1 MTVNKHLPVGTVT
14 LLLGDVEDATRL
26 WEKRAQEMSA
36 AVARLD
42 EAVSDAT
49 TTHQGVRPVEQG
61 EGDSFVIAFACASD
75 AVAAALDLQR
85 AQLGPIRLRIGVHT
99 GEVRLRDE
107 GNYVGPTVNRTA
119 RLRNLAHGGQTL
131 LSSAT
136 ENLVVDGLPSGVWL
150 THLGTHRLRDLPRP
164 ERVVQ
169 LCHADLPA
177 EFPPLRATHD
187 LLTHG
192 FPVQLTNFV
201 GRCGQL
207 SEVQQLVSGNRL
219 VTLTG
224 VGGVGKTRL
233 ALQVAAQLAGEVGG
247 GWYVDL
253 APISNPDLVPTKVAR
268 ALGLRDQPARSTVD
282 VVLHFL
288 AGRQALIVLD
298 NCEHLVEAT
307 AALVTSVVDACPR
320 VRLLATSREPFR
332 LPGEVS
338 WRVPSLSV
346 SDEAVELFCDRARRV
361 RPDFRLTEANS
372 AAVTEICGRLE
383 GLPLAIELAAARVRA
398 LSPAEIVDGLGD
410 RFQLLTGS
418 ARMVVARQQTLWASV
433 DWSHALLSGP
443 ERILFRRLAVF
454 VGCFFLDAAEA
465 VAGDGE
471 VERYQVLDALTLLV
485 DKSLVVAD
493 DSPGRTF
500 YRLSETVRQ
509 YALEKLG
516 ESGEIDAVRM
526 RHRDHYVRLATLLDS
541 SGDTDYGQYVEQAE
555 IEIDNLRAAFM
566 WTCESSDTE
575 LALVLASSLQPVWL
589 TRGRIREGRA
599 WFDAVLTGKDGGQ
612 LELPAAMCARAL
624 ADKAVLDIFVDV
636 AVGVDHAQQAL
647 QMAREVDDPD
657 LLSRVLTACGLS
669 AVMAGDDAADRYF
682 TEATGL
688 ARAANDRWRL
698 SQILTF
704 QALDAVARGHPVVA
718 CLAAGEAHEL
728 ANAIGDRSSSLWS
741 RCSLGYAQWMRG
753 DLVGAI
759 GQLGEVA
766 EEAEAAEDV
775 LHKATSL
782 HALTY
787 ALAYHGDVSGA
798 QAAANAVLE
807 TVGLGEYFAGLGY
820 SALAVAALAAGDL
833 VKAYDAS
840 ETAWHKLSLATPQ
853 SAAVQRVFSAKI
865 ALATGEV
872 IAARRWCD
880 EAVQTTTGRHLVMAL
895 TTCARIAIAEGKREE
910 AERDAQNAL
919 AQIANCEAYLDLPD
933 VLECVAGLAADA
945 GGHQEAATL
954 FGAAE
959 AMRQRIGLV
968 RFVIHE
974 TGYQE
979 SVLTLREAM
988 GETDFDVA
996 WVEGAA
1002 LSISEAIEYGQHG
1015 VRRHKRPD
1023 SGWAALTPAELDVAL
1038 LVSEGLSNKEIGTR
1052 LFISPRTVQ
1061 THLTRVYAK
1070 LGLTSR
1076 VQLAQ
1081 EVDSRA

>member
-1 MTVNKHLPVGTVT
+1 MTKPLPVGTVT

-26 WEKRAQEMSA
+26 WEKRAQDMSA
-36 AVARLD
+36 AVAHLD
-42 EAVSDAT
+42 QTVSDVTAI
-49 TTHQGVRPVEQG
+49 HHGVRPVEQG

-136 ENLVVDGLPSGVWL
+136 ENLVVDGLPSGAWL
-150 THLGTHRLRDLPRP
+150 THLGTHRLRGLPRP

-169 LCHADLPA
+169 LCHADLPV
-177 EFPPLRATHD
+177 EFPPLRATDD

-201 GRCGQL
+201 GRRDQL
-207 SEVQQLVSGNRL
+207 SEVQQLVAGNRL

-253 APISNPDLVPTKVAR
+253 APISDPDLVPTKVAR

-288 AGRQALIVLD
+288 AGRQALLVLD

-307 AALVTSVVDACPR
+307 AALVSRLVDACPR
-320 VRLLATSREPFR
+320 VRVLATSREPFR
-332 LPGEVS
+332 LAGEVS
-338 WRVPSLSV
+338 WRVPALSV

-372 AAVTEICGRLE
+372 AAVTEICGRLD

-443 ERILFRRLAVF
+443 ERVLFRRLAVF
-454 VGCFFLDAAEA
+454 VGRFFLDAAEA
-465 VAGDGE
+465 VAGGGE

-493 DSPGRTF
+493 DSGGRTF

-509 YALEKLG
+509 YALEKLD
-516 ESGEIDAVRM
+516 ESGEMDAVRL
-526 RHRDHYVRLATLLDS
+526 RHRDYYVRLAALLDAS
-541 SGDTDYGQYVEQAE
+541 DDTDYGQCIEQAE
-555 IEIDNLRAAFM
+555 VEIDNLRAAFA
-566 WTCESSDTE
+566 WTCASSDTE

-589 TRGRIREGRA
+589 TRGRISEGRA
-599 WFDAVLTGKDGGQ
+599 WFDAVLRGEDGGQ
-612 LELPAAMCARAL
+612 LGLPPVMCARAL

-636 AVGVDHAQQAL
+636 AAGIDHAQQAL
-647 QMAREVDDPD
+647 QIARDVDDPA

-682 TEATGL
+682 TEAIGL
-688 ARAANDRWRL
+688 ARASNDRWRL

-704 QALDAVARGHPVVA
+704 QALDAVARGHPVLA
-718 CLAAGEAHEL
+718 CTAAEEAREL
-728 ANAIGDRSSSLWS
+728 ANAIGDQSFSLWS
-741 RCSLGYAQWMRG
+741 RCCLGYAQWMRG

-759 GQLGEVA
+759 GQLGEIA
-766 EEAEAAEDV
+766 EEAEAADDV

-782 HALTY
+782 HALAY

-798 QAAANAVLE
+798 QAAADAALE
-807 TVGLGEYFAGLGY
+807 TVGLGEYFAGIGY
-820 SALAVAALAAGDL
+820 SASAVAALAAGDL
-833 VKAYDAS
+833 AKAFNAS
-840 ETAWHKLSLATPQ
+840 ETAWRKMSLATPQ
-853 SAAVQRVFSAKI
+853 SAAVQRMFSAKV
-865 ALATGEV
+865 ALAAGDVT
-872 IAARRWCD
+872 AARRWCD
-880 EAVQTTTGRHLVMAL
+880 EAVQTAAGRHLVMAL
-895 TTCARIAIAEGKREE
+895 TTRARIAVVEGKQED
-910 AERDAQNAL
+910 AQCDAQNAL
-919 AQIANCEAYLDLPD
+919 VQLATCEAYLDLPD
-933 VLECVAGLAADA
+933 VLECVAGLAGLA
-945 GGHQEAATL
+945 GGYQAAARL

-959 AMRQRIGLV
+959 AIRQRIGVV

-974 TGYQE
+974 TGYQT
-979 SVLTLREAM
+979 SVSSLRDAM
-988 GETDFDVA
+988 GESDFDVA
-996 WVEGAA
+996 WAEGAA
-1002 LSISEAIEYGQHG
+1002 LSIREAIEHGQRS

-1023 SGWAALTPAELDVAL
+1023 SGWAALTPAELDVAR

-1081 EVDSRA
+1081 ELDNRA